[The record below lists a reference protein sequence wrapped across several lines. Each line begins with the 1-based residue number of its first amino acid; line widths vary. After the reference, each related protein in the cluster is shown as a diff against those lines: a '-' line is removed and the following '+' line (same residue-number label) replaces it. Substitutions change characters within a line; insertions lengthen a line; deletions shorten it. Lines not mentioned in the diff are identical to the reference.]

1 MANALSDAEVLKEGC
16 TLFIGKPLLLINKL
30 HDLQAFT
37 VADGVT
43 VFVLQAFDPAFRQ
56 IERNI
61 LASETPVFLTVSMA
75 FAAHP
80 SVW

>member
-43 VFVLQAFDPAFRQ
+43 VFVLQAFDPTFRQ

-61 LASETPVFLTVSMA
+61 LGF
-75 FAAHP
+75 
-80 SVW
+80 